1 MAKHINISLYRQC
14 AILLANGVKPMHASH
29 AAYHADGKERLPR
42 YRVFRH
48 YPAAAIAWQIT
59 RFEAP

>member
-1 MAKHINISLYRQC
+1 MTGKLDSAL
-14 AILLANGVKPMHASH
+14 H